1 MMVFLELLIIWFV
14 VATVI
19 YIAVAIYS
27 RSVQRERLEKEYDA
41 TDPQGGDV
49 ARDRDTYVQDG
60 LADYEHGLRRRLIG
74 LIYVV
79 PVVLFAIVIYM
90 VNYR

>member
-1 MMVFLELLIIWFV
+1 MMVFLELLVIWFV
-14 VATVI
+14 ATTVV

-27 RSVQRERLEKEYDA
+27 RSLERERLEKEYDA

-49 ARDRDTYVQDG
+49 ARDRVTYVQDG
-60 LADYEHGLRRRLIG
+60 LATYEHGLRRRLIG

-79 PVVLFAIVIYM
+79 PAVFFAIVIYM